1 MTVMQQ
7 NLGVPLLGTHLA
19 QVFAEQADAMALGWT
34 GQRYSYSRL
43 AARTAA
49 ITAQLTA
56 RGVPAGARVGLYL
69 QRSADLLA
77 ATLACLHNGLCF
89 VPLDPEFPR
98 ERLQGIAIDAELALV
113 LQDAGGEG
121 SFAMPSLHLQ
131 EGEGGELSWPAR
143 DEQQPAYMMFTSG
156 STGRPKGVVI
166 SRRALANF
174 LSAASRRLELGSAT
188 RWLFI
193 TTPAFD
199 ISLLEMLGP
208 LWAGGALEVIASPAH
223 KDPDALLALLAEH
236 PEINTL
242 QATPA
247 FWRMLLK
254 AGWPGRAGLTA
265 LCGGE
270 ALDAPLAERLAPL
283 VGQLWN
289 CYGPTEATVWS
300 LMAQVQLPLGEQ
312 GVLLR
317 QSLDGYRHWVLDE
330 AGEALPIGGEGELCI
345 EGPSLASGYWARD
358 DLTEQ
363 SFISWQGRRL
373 YRTGDRVQRV
383 GEDAY
388 HYLGRRDEQI
398 KLRGFRIELGEI
410 EVCLRRTDGVQD
422 AAVRLHG
429 SGDEACLVAYVE
441 LRDGAGLGRMSIRR
455 ALQQQLPHYMIPG
468 RILLLDSL
476 PKTAS
481 GKLDRKSLPA
491 PEAIQ
496 QS

>member
-1 MTVMQQ
+1 MSVMQH
-7 NLGVPLLGTHLA
+7 NLGVPLLGAHLG
-19 QVFAEQADAMALGWT
+19 QVFSEQAPAVALGWA
-34 GQRYSYSRL
+34 GEAYSYARL

-49 ITAQLTA
+49 IAAQLTA
-56 RGVPAGARVGLYL
+56 QGVPSGARVGLYL

-89 VPLDPEFPR
+89 VPLDPEFPL
-98 ERLQGIAIDAELALV
+98 ERLQGIASDAELALV
-113 LQDAGGEG
+113 LQDAEGQG
-121 SFAMPSLHLQ
+121 SFAMPSLHLRS
-131 EGEGGELSWPAR
+131 GESGALSWPAL
-143 DEQQPAYMMFTSG
+143 DEQLPAYMMFTSG

-174 LSAASRRLELGSAT
+174 LSAASRRLQLSSAT

-208 LWAGGALEVIASPAH
+208 LWAGGALEVVGSPAH
-223 KDPDALLALLAEH
+223 KDPDALLALLAAH

-247 FWRMLLK
+247 YWRMLLK
-254 AGWPGRAGLTA
+254 AGWPGRAGLVA

-270 ALDAPLAERLAPL
+270 ALDATLAERLAPL

-300 LMAQVQLPLGEQ
+300 LMARVELPLGEQ

-317 QSLDGYRHWVLDE
+317 QSLEGYRHWVLDE
-330 AGEALPIGGEGELCI
+330 AGAALAIGGEGELCI

-358 DLTEQ
+358 DLSAH
-363 SFISWQGRRL
+363 SFIAWQGRQL

-388 HYLGRRDEQI
+388 RYLGRRDEQI

-410 EVCLRRTDGVQD
+410 EVSLRCIEGVQD

-429 SGDEACLVAYVE
+429 SADEACLVAYVE
-441 LRDGAGLGRMSIRR
+441 LREGGGLGRMKIRR
-455 ALQQQLPHYMIPG
+455 ALQQRLPHYMIPA
-468 RILLLDSL
+468 RIIVLDSL

-491 PEAIQ
+491 PEGM
-496 QS
+496 

>member
-1 MTVMQQ
+1 MTAMQQ
-7 NLGVPLLGTHLA
+7 NLDVPRLSPHLA
-19 QVFAEQADAMALGWT
+19 QVFAEHAQNTALGWA
-34 GQRYSYSRL
+34 GEAYSYARL
-43 AARTAA
+43 AARMAA
-49 ITAQLTA
+49 IAAQLTA
-56 RGVPAGARVGLYL
+56 QGVPVGARVGLYL

-89 VPLDPEFPR
+89 VPLDPEFPL
-98 ERLQGIAIDAELALV
+98 ERLQGIADDAELALV
-113 LQDAGGEG
+113 LQDAEGQG
-121 SFAMPSLHLQ
+121 SFAMPSLHLR
-131 EGEGGELSWPAR
+131 EGEGGELSWPAL

-174 LSAASRRLELGSAT
+174 LSAASRRLQLGSAT

-208 LWAGGALEVIASPAH
+208 LWGGGALEVVGNSAH
-223 KDPDALLALLAEH
+223 KDPDALLRLLAEH

-300 LMAQVQLPLGEQ
+300 LMARVQLPLGEQ
-312 GVLLR
+312 GVLLS

-330 AGEALPIGGEGELCI
+330 AGEALSIGGEGELCI

-358 DLTEQ
+358 DLTAQ
-363 SFISWQGRRL
+363 SFISWQGRQL
-373 YRTGDRVQRV
+373 YRTGDRAQRI

-388 HYLGRRDEQI
+388 RYLGRRDEQI

-410 EVCLRRTDGVQD
+410 EVCLRRIDGVQD

-441 LRDGAGLGRMSIRR
+441 LREDAGLGRMSIRR
-455 ALQQQLPHYMIPG
+455 ALQQRLPHYMIPG

-481 GKLDRKSLPA
+481 GKLDRKRLPA
-491 PEAIQ
+491 PE
-496 QS
+496 

>member
-1 MTVMQQ
+1 MTVMQH
-7 NLGVPLLGTHLA
+7 NLGVPLLGPHLA
-19 QVFAEQADAMALGWT
+19 QVFAEQADAMALGWA
-34 GQRYSYSRL
+34 GQRYSYARL

-49 ITAQLTA
+49 IAAQLTA
-56 RGVPAGARVGLYL
+56 RGVPVGARVGLYL

-77 ATLACLHNGLCF
+77 ATLACLQNGLCF
-89 VPLDPEFPR
+89 VPLDPEFPL
-98 ERLQGIAIDAELALV
+98 ERLQGIAEDAELTLV
-113 LQDAGGEG
+113 LQDADGQAR
-121 SFAMPSLHLQ
+121 FAVPSLHLQ
-131 EGEGGELSWPAR
+131 AGEGGELSWPAL

-174 LSAASRRLELGSAT
+174 LRAASRRLQLGSAT

-208 LWAGGALEVIASPAH
+208 LWSGGALEVVGNPAH
-223 KDPDALLALLAEH
+223 KDPDALLRLLAEH

-270 ALDAPLAERLAPL
+270 ALDAPLAERLVPL

-312 GVLLR
+312 GVLLH
-317 QSLDGYRHWVLDE
+317 QSLDGYRHCVLDE

-358 DLTEQ
+358 DLTAQ
-363 SFISWQGRRL
+363 SFISWQGRQL

-388 HYLGRRDEQI
+388 RYLGRRDEQI

-410 EVCLRRTDGVQD
+410 EVCLRRIDGVQD

-441 LRDGAGLGRMSIRR
+441 LREGAGLGRMSIRR
-455 ALQQQLPHYMIPG
+455 ALQQRLPHYMIPG

-481 GKLDRKSLPA
+481 GKLDRKRLPA
-491 PEAIQ
+491 PE
-496 QS
+496 

>member
-1 MTVMQQ
+1 MTAMQQ
-7 NLGVPLLGTHLA
+7 NLDVPRLSPHLA
-19 QVFAEQADAMALGWT
+19 QVFAEQAHAPALGWA
-34 GQRYSYSRL
+34 GERYSYARL

-49 ITAQLTA
+49 ISAQLTA
-56 RGVPAGARVGLYL
+56 QGVPVGARVGLYL

-89 VPLDPEFPR
+89 VPLDPEFPL
-98 ERLQGIAIDAELALV
+98 ERLQGIAEDAELTLV
-113 LQDAGGEG
+113 LQDAD
-121 SFAMPSLHLQ
+121 SHARFAVPSLHLQ
-131 EGEGGELSWPAR
+131 AGEAGELSWPAL
-143 DEQQPAYMMFTSG
+143 DEQLPAYMMFTSG

-174 LSAASRRLELGSAT
+174 LGAASRRLQLGSAT

-208 LWAGGALEVIASPAH
+208 LWAGGALEVVGNPAY
-223 KDPDALLALLAEH
+223 KDPDALLALLAAL

-254 AGWPGRAGLTA
+254 AGWSGRSGLTA

-330 AGEALPIGGEGELCI
+330 AGEALAMGGEGELCI
-345 EGPSLASGYWARD
+345 EGPSLASGYWARA
-358 DLTEQ
+358 DLTAQ
-363 SFISWQGRRL
+363 SFISWQGRQL

-388 HYLGRRDEQI
+388 RYLGRRDEQI
-398 KLRGFRIELGEI
+398 KLRGFRIELGEV
-410 EVCLRRTDGVQD
+410 EVCLRRIDGVQD

-429 SGDEACLVAYVE
+429 SGDDACLVAYVE
-441 LRDGAGLGRMSIRR
+441 LREGAGLGRMSIRR
-455 ALQQQLPHYMIPG
+455 ALQQRLPHYMIPA
-468 RILLLDSL
+468 RIIVLDSL

-481 GKLDRKSLPA
+481 GKLDRKRLPA
-491 PEAIQ
+491 PESLQ
-496 QS
+496 P

>member
-1 MTVMQQ
+1 MQQ
-7 NLGVPLLGTHLA
+7 NLGVPLLSAHLA
-19 QVFAEQADAMALGWT
+19 QVFAEHADAMALGWA
-34 GQRYSYSRL
+34 GECYSYARL

-49 ITAQLTA
+49 IAAQLTA
-56 RGVPAGARVGLYL
+56 QGVPPGARVGLYL

-89 VPLDPEFPR
+89 VSLDPEFPL
-98 ERLQGIAIDAELALV
+98 ERLQGIADDAELALV
-113 LQDAGGEG
+113 LQDAGGQG
-121 SFAMPSLHLQ
+121 SFAMPSLHLRA
-131 EGEGGELSWPAR
+131 GEGGELSWPAL
-143 DEQQPAYMMFTSG
+143 DEQLPAYMMFTSG

-208 LWAGGALEVIASPAH
+208 LWAGGALEVVGNPAH
-223 KDPDALLALLAEH
+223 KDPDALLALLAAH
-236 PEINTL
+236 PEINCL

-254 AGWPGRAGLTA
+254 AGWPGRAGLAA

-300 LMAQVQLPLGEQ
+300 LMARVQLPLGEQ

-330 AGEALPIGGEGELCI
+330 AGAALAIGGEGELCI
-345 EGPSLASGYWARD
+345 EGPSLASGYWARA
-358 DLTEQ
+358 DLTAQ
-363 SFISWQGRRL
+363 SFITWQGRQL
-373 YRTGDRVQRV
+373 YRSGDRVQRV
-383 GEDAY
+383 AEDAY
-388 HYLGRRDEQI
+388 RYLGRRDEQI

-410 EVCLRRTDGVQD
+410 EVCLRRIDGVQD

-441 LRDGAGLGRMSIRR
+441 LREGDSLGRMTIRR
-455 ALQQQLPHYMIPG
+455 ALQQRLPHYMIPG

-481 GKLDRKSLPA
+481 GKLDRKRLPA
-491 PEAIQ
+491 PEGI
-496 QS
+496 